1 MRAFRRVLY
10 EESEIKKFHKKPS
23 ATLILTGILVGVLVG
38 YSISFLTI
46 LIRIEDLQNRL
57 SNLENRVSTIKLSQN
72 SSIITIYTVEGNFSL
87 SQLYEKVR
95 DSVVLITGTIVQYDI
110 FYRTYYSSTQGSG
123 FVYRFEDQFVVI
135 TNYHVVN
142 NARDI
147 TVRFRSGNAYPADL
161 KGFDPYSDLA
171 VLTVNAPFEEF
182 KPLEIVSSSTLK
194 VGDPV
199 VAIGNPYGLAGSM
212 SSGIVSALGRT
223 ITEDLTGG
231 YPIANCIQ
239 TTAPINPGNSGGP
252 LLNLRGEVVGIT
264 TAIVKDSQG
273 LGFAIPSNTI
283 LREIES
289 LIKKGYYDQHPW
301 LGVTGMDMTYDLA
314 KAMNV
319 NVTYGWLI
327 ISIMP
332 NGPAAKAGLQGGN
345 KYVIIKGTRFMIGGD
360 IILGINGFKVSNG
373 DELFAFL
380 EEYTYPGQT
389 VTLTIIRN
397 NQILNIP
404 VTLEARPQLT

>member
-1 MRAFRRVLY
+1 METFRSIPLY
-10 EESEIKKFHKKPS
+10 EVPEKKPVKLS
-23 ATLILTGILVGVLVG
+23 AITLVLLGVLIGLLAG
-38 YSISFLTI
+38 YFLSVLTI
-46 LIRIEDLQNRL
+46 LSRIDSLQNRV
-57 SNLENRVSTIKLSQN
+57 STLENRVSSLQLMQN
-72 SSIITIYTVEGNFSL
+72 SSVVTIYTSEEGVSL
-87 SQLYEKVR
+87 SQLYEKAR
-95 DSVVLITGTIVQYDI
+95 DSVVLITGTVVQYDI
-110 FYRTYYSSTQGSG
+110 FYRTYYSTTQGSG

-135 TNYHVVN
+135 TNYHVVH

-147 TVRFRSGNAYPADL
+147 IVRFSNGNAYPADV
-161 KGFDPYSDLA
+161 KGSDPYSDLA
-171 VLTVNAPFEEF
+171 VLIVNAPLEEF

-252 LLNLRGEVVGIT
+252 LLNLRGQVVGIT
-264 TAIVKDSQG
+264 TAIVSDSQG

-289 LIKKGYYDQHPW
+289 LVKNGSYDRHPW
-301 LGVTGMDMTYDLA
+301 LGVAGTDMTYDLA
-314 KAMNV
+314 QAMDIDI
-319 NVTYGWLI
+319 TYGWLI
-327 ISIMP
+327 TSVTP

-345 KYVIIKGTRFMIGGD
+345 RYVMIKGTRILVGGD
-360 IILGINGFKVSNG
+360 VIIGINGVKVSNG
-373 DELFAFL
+373 DSLFTYL
-380 EEYTYPGQT
+380 EEYTSPGQT
-389 VTLTIIRN
+389 ITLTIVRN
-397 NQILNIP
+397 RQTIDVP
-404 VTLEARPQLT
+404 VTLEARPPLT

>member
-1 MRAFRRVLY
+1 MIGRISY
-10 EESEIKKFHKKPS
+10 EEPKVKTSSKNSIII
-23 ATLILTGILVGVLVG
+23 LILIGIVVCLVIG
-38 YSISFLTI
+38 YSITILTI
-46 LIRIEDLQNRL
+46 QSRINDLHNRL
-57 SNLENRVSTIKLSQN
+57 YSLEHLIKSTQSQN
-72 SSIITIYTVEGNFSL
+72 TVTIYVTEGNFSL
-87 SQLYEKVR
+87 SELYEKVR
-95 DSVVLITGTIVQYDI
+95 DSVVLITGTIVQYDL
-110 FYRTYYSSTQGSG
+110 FYRPYYSTTQGSG
-123 FVYRFEDQFVVI
+123 FVYKFEDQFVVI

-147 TVRFRSGNAYPADL
+147 NVRFRSGNAYPAEL

-171 VLTVNAPFEEF
+171 VLTVNAPTHEF
-182 KPLEIVSSSTLK
+182 KPLRITSSSTLK

-212 SSGIVSALGRT
+212 SSGIISALGRT

-283 LREIES
+283 LREMES

-314 KAMNV
+314 KAMSTNI
-319 NVTYGWLI
+319 TYGWLI
-327 ISIMP
+327 ISITP

-345 KYVIIKGTRFMIGGD
+345 RYAVIKGTRFIVGGD
-360 IILGINGFKVSNG
+360 IIIGINGLKITNG

-380 EEYTYPGQT
+380 EEYTCPGQT

-397 NQILNIP
+397 NQIMNIS